1 MDSFPLQPFGKMLIV
16 IGVIIIVVGLLF
28 MYGNKIPFVGKLPGD
43 IVLKKKN
50 FTFYFPLTTL
60 IIINLLLLLI
70 FRIFKK

>member
-28 MYGNKIPFVGKLPGD
+28 MYGNKIPFIGKLPGD

-70 FRIFKK
+70 FRLFKK

>member
-28 MYGNKIPFVGKLPGD
+28 MYGNKIPFIGKLPGD

>member
-28 MYGNKIPFVGKLPGD
+28 MYGNKIPFIGKLPGD
-43 IVLKKKN
+43 IVQKKKN